1 MRNTKRCRYIKLSA
15 SLFAFYMRTRFLLL
29 SILHSSLTLYSKG
42 ALLML
47 GALFTLHSSLAQ
59 ERIRDIYAEAPDS
72 IFPLLTKNNRLDQ
85 IDFRE
90 NNMQAVVKNRFDA
103 PSELLVLTDQYL
115 KLQLSERC
123 LVEMR
128 LLPDSTICMVETYN
142 APAPDSRIRFF
153 NTAWQEQ
160 PSVIEKPSVADFLND
175 DIDTDT
181 RLALEALPLIKASL
195 SEEDNTITFELQTS
209 ELTKEQRKAAEGK
222 VHRIIREM

>member
-1 MRNTKRCRYIKLSA
+1 MRYQLIA
-15 SLFAFYMRTRFLLL
+15 VILFLVPFLPLRADEGAV
-29 SILHSSLTLYSKG
+29 TPPKG
-42 ALLML
+42 
-47 GALFTLHSSLAQ
+47 G
-59 ERIRDIYAEAPDS
+59 RGVCIRDIYAAAPDS

-90 NNMQAVVKNRFDA
+90 NNMKADVKNKFDA
-103 PSELLVLTDQYL
+103 HAELLVLTDRYL
-115 KLQLSERC
+115 RLQLSKHC

-128 LLPDSTICMVETYN
+128 LLSDSTICMVQTYN

-153 NTAWQEQ
+153 NAAWQEQ
-160 PSVIEKPSVADFLND
+160 PSVIEQPSVSDFLSD

-209 ELTKEQRKAAEGK
+209 ELTKEQRKQVEGK
-222 VHRIIREM
+222 IHEITKEL